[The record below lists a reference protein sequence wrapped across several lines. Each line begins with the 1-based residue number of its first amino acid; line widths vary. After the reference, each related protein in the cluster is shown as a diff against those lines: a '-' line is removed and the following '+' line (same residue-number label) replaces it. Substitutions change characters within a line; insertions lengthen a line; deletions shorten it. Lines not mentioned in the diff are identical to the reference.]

1 MSLKVGVLGLTS
13 NSNIGD
19 YLLAEATKYLLKQY
33 SETLVI
39 VDIDLDPRGPS
50 THPGLKALNLKIYNA
65 MRVLQPTVF
74 AIFRS
79 RRFQYLYQ
87 YLYWHIKLNWHYRKS
102 LTGLDAIVFSGG
114 GFIKFKTQGLNYL
127 DEQIIKIANKN
138 NIPVMMSAVG
148 IEGYDA
154 KDVRC
159 QMLKKSL
166 NLPVVKVI
174 TTRDDHKTLTG
185 SYLVRKDIVAS
196 QVADP
201 VLWLKEMLHKIKP
214 SKQKLIGL
222 NLINP
227 NNFRDYGGELSY
239 EKVLN
244 FYKNLITELQLSGE
258 GFKLFSNGM
267 SQDMQFGQRLLT
279 DLNLPDSALLSAP
292 STSKQ
297 LISNILDFDII
308 LAARMHAGI
317 VSTSLEVPTLGLIWS
332 DKIELFTNIA
342 GIRNNYFNENE
353 LDPAL
358 IANRLAKRSVINPD
372 QKKMSELKQ
381 KTAQYLYDFLDSL
394 GGKIAN

>member
-1 MSLKVGVLGLTS
+1 
-13 NSNIGD
+13 
-19 YLLAEATKYLLKQY
+19 
-33 SETLVI
+33 
-39 VDIDLDPRGPS
+39 
-50 THPGLKALNLKIYNA
+50 
-65 MRVLQPTVF
+65 
-74 AIFRS
+74 
-79 RRFQYLYQ
+79 
-87 YLYWHIKLNWHYRKS
+87 
-102 LTGLDAIVFSGG
+102 
-114 GFIKFKTQGLNYL
+114 
-127 DEQIIKIANKN
+127 
-138 NIPVMMSAVG
+138 
-148 IEGYDA
+148 
-154 KDVRC
+154 
-159 QMLKKSL
+159 
-166 NLPVVKVI
+166 
-174 TTRDDHKTLTG
+174 
-185 SYLVRKDIVAS
+185 
-196 QVADP
+196 
-201 VLWLKEMLHKIKP
+201 
-214 SKQKLIGL
+214 LIGL